1 MEEIDGFRRAKQR
14 VSRVVVR
21 RNLIADRS
29 PRTCFPVEKRESQAF
44 GYVIPADRERSTY
57 VRS

>member
-14 VSRVVVR
+14 VLR
-21 RNLIADRS
+21 ADATKK
-29 PRTCFPVEKRESQAF
+29 PQRTKVPADLFPVEKRESQQF